1 MTPDEVAEIFTAAN
15 AAYESVSGTPT
26 YTDIDKFDEKIN
38 TILVE
43 IPRDHDGDEYG
54 MLYLSQDP
62 NEYSTITSGSTLE
75 KIGKITAYDDS
86 IDSSSSEADRKKA
99 EASWKVKLNDSKVE
113 AAAERGAKK
122 MLLSTFKDTYTN
134 KLKHPIK
141 IYAGVSYYLLI
152 QHLRKNYRKLH
163 QLNISELL
171 SEMSSYFDINEGFA
185 RYLEKMKEAQKIAA
199 TVDKD
204 LINNATLLRMG
215 IEAMYECG
223 LFEKALDEWEELSS
237 SNQNWD
243 VFQFHFQDAEE
254 KFNLKKKIHD
264 KKGGLGQANLASEEN
279 YSTPYE
285 EEQFE
290 VSKLDTYLDNLAAAA
305 TQEKDVL
312 EKLVN
317 NNTNL
322 ITQLTTL
329 TSKFEQLSNQQKG
342 SNSGGNSNGTP
353 TLNGKKM
360 QFIKYNKNGY
370 CHSHG
375 YRCTGN
381 HSSMTCLQPGPNH
394 KKEATREN
402 TMGGSTQN
410 QGWTCS
416 YYEENGFWVPRKRS

>member
-1 MTPDEVAEIFTAAN
+1 M
-15 AAYESVSGTPT
+15 
-26 YTDIDKFDEKIN
+26 
-38 TILVE
+38 
-43 IPRDHDGDEYG
+43 
-54 MLYLSQDP
+54 
-62 NEYSTITSGSTLE
+62 
-75 KIGKITAYDDS
+75 
-86 IDSSSSEADRKKA
+86 
-99 EASWKVKLNDSKVE
+99 
-113 AAAERGAKK
+113 
-122 MLLSTFKDTYTN
+122 
-134 KLKHPIK
+134 
-141 IYAGVSYYLLI
+141 
-152 QHLRKNYRKLH
+152 
-163 QLNISELL
+163 
-171 SEMSSYFDINEGFA
+171 
-185 RYLEKMKEAQKIAA
+185 
-199 TVDKD
+199 
-204 LINNATLLRMG
+204 
-215 IEAMYECG
+215 
-223 LFEKALDEWEELSS
+223 
-237 SNQNWD
+237 
-243 VFQFHFQDAEE
+243 
-254 KFNLKKKIHD
+254 
-264 KKGGLGQANLASEEN
+264 GQANLASEEN

-290 VSKLDTYLDNLAAAA
+290 VSKLDTCLDNLAAAS

-360 QFIKYNKNGY
+360 QFIKYNKNGC

-375 YRCTGN
+375 YRCTCK

-402 TMGGSTQN
+402 TMGGCTKN